1 MDPFHPHVNIGTIQY
16 CQYYFLWRRHIL
28 MMVSYETIS
37 HDSFMKCLSFIKTVS
52 IDPKFGSKFWSQ
64 TSLRLPE
71 FGLLCWIEKSRVEI
85 MKCNIWIS
93 DIYFSSCLFSTR
105 LHSSLLS
112 GDYFQA
118 INSYCRRVK
127 WSNFDAYYM
136 QHIYAKISKN
146 VYHWKLG
153 NFLRFYRQYPVTL
166 CQNKIKFYLNF
177 VNGWYLDL
185 KFYVKFYIL
194 GHRIQIESEFK

>member
-1 MDPFHPHVNIGTIQY
+1 MIL
-16 CQYYFLWRRHIL
+16 LWNVW
-28 MMVSYETIS
+28 VSLKLFQLTQS
-37 HDSFMKCLSFIKTVS
+37 LGQSFG
-52 IDPKFGSKFWSQ
+52 PKLVWGCPNLDFY
-64 TSLRLPE
+64 
-71 FGLLCWIEKSRVEI
+71 KSRVEI

-112 GDYFQA
+112 GDYLRA

-136 QHIYAKISKN
+136 QHMCAKISKN

-166 CQNKIKFYLNF
+166 CQNKIKFYLNI
-177 VNGWYLDL
+177 VNGWYLD
-185 KFYVKFYIL
+185 KIL
-194 GHRIQIESEFK
+194 CEILHSGS